1 MEAKSIWQENA
12 TSQRRMIHQS
22 KDLQKAIKAKMEE
35 KENPQNDNP
44 QTQERENHKSTK
56 LRQKLQ
62 AKRKENSRSRTQMQ
76 QNQKMSL
83 ESNWKNSK
91 RR

>member
-1 MEAKSIWQENA
+1 MEAKSTWQENE

-22 KDLQKAIKAKMEE
+22 KDSQKAIKAKMEE
-35 KENPQNDNP
+35 KENSQKDKPQI
-44 QTQERENHKSTK
+44 QERENHKSTK

-62 AKRKENSRSRTQMQ
+62 AKRKENFKSKTQMQ

-83 ESNWKNSK
+83 ESNLKNSK